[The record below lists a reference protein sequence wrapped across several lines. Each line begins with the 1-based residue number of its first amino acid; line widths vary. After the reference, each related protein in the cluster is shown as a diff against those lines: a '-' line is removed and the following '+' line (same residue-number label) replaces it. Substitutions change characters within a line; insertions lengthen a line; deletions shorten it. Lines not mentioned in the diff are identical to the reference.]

1 MGAFGGRV
9 NRISY
14 FTLFQLYLVD
24 LEADGSVACGSLG
37 LDSEARW
44 GVFQLNSEHRV
55 GPGVCVL
62 DLHVQVGQGS
72 AVGHV
77 LRDGDLIGFGY
88 WLCQFSMMDLL
99 LTWYSCSL
107 NVGGSSLTSLIVIV
121 TSAVD
126 LVDSSRP
133 YDEGF
138 NCEAMKKEV

>member
-24 LEADGSVACGSLG
+24 LEADGSVASGSLG
-37 LDSEARW
+37 LNSEAGW
-44 GVFQLNSEHRV
+44 GVLQLHSEHRV

-88 WLCQFSMMDLL
+88 WLCQFSMGLL

-138 NCEAMKKEV
+138 NC